1 MRLKTIRKYKQKKK
15 KKTCNKHKKKIK
27 NKNLMLP
34 MIINS
39 LLFTNSRI
47 STNEFRLYWL
57 VMASFIKR
65 DKGLGK
71 GHGLLNKIKMI
82 HS

>member
-1 MRLKTIRKYKQKKK
+1 
-15 KKTCNKHKKKIK
+15 
-27 NKNLMLP
+27 MLL
-34 MIINS
+34 MIISS
-39 LLFTNSRI
+39 LLFVNSRI

-65 DKGLGK
+65 IKGLGK

>member
-1 MRLKTIRKYKQKKK
+1 
-15 KKTCNKHKKKIK
+15 
-27 NKNLMLP
+27 MLP
-34 MIINS
+34 KIMSS
-39 LLFTNSRI
+39 LLFISSRI

-65 DKGLGK
+65 IKGLGK

>member
-1 MRLKTIRKYKQKKK
+1 MKNGI
-15 KKTCNKHKKKIK
+15 NKKIH
-27 NKNLMLP
+27 LVLL
-34 MIINS
+34 MIISS
-39 LLFTNSRI
+39 LLFVNSRI

-65 DKGLGK
+65 IKGLGR

>member
-1 MRLKTIRKYKQKKK
+1 MRFKKKIREDEQKKK
-15 KKTCNKHKKKIK
+15 KHGTIK
-27 NKNLMLP
+27 KNLMLP

-39 LLFTNSRI
+39 LFINSRI

-65 DKGLGK
+65 IKGLEK
-71 GHGLLNKIKMI
+71 VTVCKTKLK
-82 HS
+82 

>member
-1 MRLKTIRKYKQKKK
+1 
-15 KKTCNKHKKKIK
+15 
-27 NKNLMLP
+27 

-39 LLFTNSRI
+39 LLFINSRI

-65 DKGLGK
+65 IKGLEK
-71 GHGLLNKIKMI
+71 VTVC
-82 HS
+82 

>member
-1 MRLKTIRKYKQKKK
+1 MHEIKTFLKKSGNMNKRRKKHGTKKDV
-15 KKTCNKHKKKIK
+15 
-27 NKNLMLP
+27 MLP
-34 MIINS
+34 VIINS

-65 DKGLGK
+65 IKGLEK
-71 GHGLLNKIKMI
+71 VTVC
-82 HS
+82 